1 MIMVKGARGMELI
14 TVLKRTD
21 GVKYLIIP
29 KKSNIQSGQKV
40 LVTNNLKLFN
50 KILKEESN
58 GGRKS

>member
-1 MIMVKGARGMELI
+1 MELI

-29 KKSNIQSGQKV
+29 KKSNIKGGDKV

-58 GGRKS
+58 GGRKKRS

>member
-1 MIMVKGARGMELI
+1 MELI

-58 GGRKS
+58 GRQKS